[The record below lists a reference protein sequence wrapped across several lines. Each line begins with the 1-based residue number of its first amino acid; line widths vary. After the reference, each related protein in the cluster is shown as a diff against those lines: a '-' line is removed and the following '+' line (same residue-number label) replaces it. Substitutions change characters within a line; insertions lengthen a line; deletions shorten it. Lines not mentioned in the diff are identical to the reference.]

1 MFEDLKNMQFQT
13 VGTKFDSEE
22 ERIKL
27 IATKLHSLSWKGK
40 LNQGWQDG
48 YIYEKDE
55 NGFDNWDGKCHKEY
69 CELAKH
75 ILSLG
80 EFKDIATLLD
90 IISELV

>member
-1 MFEDLKNMQFQT
+1 MFEDLKNMQFQA

-40 LNQGWQDG
+40 LNWEWQDE

-55 NGFDNWDGKCHKEY
+55 NGFDDWDGKYHKEY
-69 CELAKH
+69 YELAEH
-75 ILSLG
+75 VLSLG
-80 EFKDIATLLD
+80 EFEDIATLLD
-90 IISELV
+90 IVSELV